1 MKAFIK
7 ENGFPILLST
17 TVLSGGAYIY
27 CCGVGGVILGFIVFS
42 LVYSSLIFGMFEFFR
57 KKDNKILSA
66 VGTAAFCIL
75 SLFAAVLSFDT
86 DGNTLFKWFL
96 EPSDFNQVYPG
107 NITALILCFGCV
119 LGGGIYYF
127 TRIRYRA
134 VYIFLIIICPFALF
148 AKTFTVIPVI
158 YTIILVTLFF
168 IIMIYNNSSITFGT
182 GSGFYGTVG
191 IFMVIVTLAASFFPK
206 LEYAPYRE
214 EFDELITDMSIGGAG
229 KADYN
234 SFSDTSATGGSDDET
249 VLYRIYGDNPERI
262 RRQCFNKYD
271 ASKNVWGYYGDMNN
285 GRNAWRRFLHFEYTS
300 DFANKAGYKG
310 SDIES
315 TTYECKIESLDSGFH
330 AVYLTDDLTVLR
342 TNGKEVSDSDIYR
355 TELDEYFVGTQV
367 ARKLKSYELVW
378 AETEYNEEFSKTLSD
393 EYIEKRRDSWEDN
406 SVLNSYLLALKDAE
420 KHNDYLL
427 SEAVRKSC
435 YRSEESYLKVKALT
449 EEITEGKSSDYEKAA
464 AIEAYFLSPLFVYDD
479 KFTPADSSI
488 ENFIFNTRRG
498 SCIKYATAMTLMCRE
513 AGLTARYVEGFL
525 VNKRNAELDCYE
537 VMASNA
543 HSYVQVWI
551 DGYGWTD
558 FDPTSNIID
567 DGYFDETFAFVGIT
581 ALVIGIAILAVIVI
595 RPLYKEKRFR
605 KALRNS
611 RGRNQAVML
620 YGKIVSSL
628 EAVSDTELGSLTSE
642 EITKV
647 CADSVGLDISDFTEY
662 YRASVYGG
670 KNTSEVDFYQLYID
684 FRESVKKTL
693 KERRK
698 RK

>member
-27 CCGVGGVILGFIVFS
+27 CCGVGSAILGFIFFS
-42 LVYSSLIFGMFEFFR
+42 LVYSFLLFGMLEFFR
-57 KKDNKILSA
+57 RKDNKLLAGGGI
-66 VGTAAFCIL
+66 AAFCII
-75 SLFAAVLSFDT
+75 SLIAAGAFFDT
-86 DGNTLFKWFL
+86 DGITLFRWFL
-96 EPSDFNQVYPG
+96 EPSDFKQVYPG
-107 NITALILCFGCV
+107 NITALLLCFGCV

-134 VYIFLIIICPFALF
+134 VYIFLIMMCPFALF

-168 IIMIYNNSSITFGT
+168 IIMIYNNSNISFGT

-234 SFSDTSATGGSDDET
+234 SFSDTSATGGSDDDET

-262 RRQCFNKYD
+262 RRQSFNEYD
-271 ASKNVWGYYGDMNN
+271 ASEGVWGYYGDKNN
-285 GRNAWRRFLHFEYTS
+285 GHNGWKNYLHFEYTS
-300 DFANKAGYKG
+300 DFAAKAGYNG
-310 SDIES
+310 SDIKS
-315 TTYECKIESLDSGFH
+315 KTRECRIESLESGFY

-342 TNGKEVSDSDIYR
+342 INSGAASWQDVYR
-355 TELDEYFVGTQV
+355 TELDEYFVGKEV
-367 ARKLKSYELVW
+367 ARRLKSYELVW
-378 AETEYNEEFSKTLSD
+378 AETEYNEAFSKTLSD
-393 EYIEKRRDSWEDN
+393 EYVESRKDGWINN
-406 SVLNSYLLALKDAE
+406 SVLNSYLLALKDAK
-420 KHNDYLL
+420 KHNEYLL
-427 SEAVRKSC
+427 SEAVRKDC
-435 YRSEESYLKVKALT
+435 YRNEEGYLKVKALA
-449 EEITEGKSSDYEKAA
+449 EEITEGKTSDYDKAA
-464 AIEAYFLSPLFVYDD
+464 AIEEYFLSPLFVYDD
-479 KFTPADSSI
+479 EFTPSDSSI

-513 AGLTARYVEGFL
+513 LGLTARYVEGFL
-525 VNKRNAELDCYE
+525 VNGYDAERGCYE
-537 VMASNA
+537 ITASDA

-558 FDPTSNIID
+558 FDPTSNIVD
-567 DGYFDETFAFVGIT
+567 DGYFDKTFVFVGIT
-581 ALVIGIAILAVIVI
+581 ALIIGIAILGFIVI
-595 RPLYKEKRFR
+595 KPIYKEERFKSR
-605 KALRNS
+605 LRAS
-611 RGRNQAVML
+611 RGRSQAVML
-620 YGKIVSSL
+620 YGKIVSDL
-628 EAVSDTELGSLTSE
+628 EAVSDKELASFTPE
-642 EITKV
+642 EIAGVSFNSIK
-647 CADSVGLDISDFTEY
+647 LDISEFTEY

-670 KNTSEVDFYQLYID
+670 KTDEADYYPLYMD
-684 FRESVKKTL
+684 FRTAVKRTL